1 MSSLRI
7 VIGRG
12 LLKWGSNKRE
22 GSTVCDKKTWRSDSD
37 KSDKSDVLKLCE
49 ELGEL
54 FKLVGL
60 CVKGGGGESDYSSLC
75 SLCDK
80 K

>member
-1 MSSLRI
+1 M
-7 VIGRG
+7 
-12 LLKWGSNKRE
+12 
-22 GSTVCDKKTWRSDSD
+22 CDKKTWRSDSD